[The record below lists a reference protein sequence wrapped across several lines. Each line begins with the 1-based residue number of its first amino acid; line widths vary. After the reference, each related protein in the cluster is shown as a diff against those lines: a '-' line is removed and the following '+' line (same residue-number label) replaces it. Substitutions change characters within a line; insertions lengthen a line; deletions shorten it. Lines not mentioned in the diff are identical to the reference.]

1 MNACRP
7 GTVDTGMQAWI
18 RDRAPEQ
25 IGAGLH
31 GRFTR
36 ARREGHLITPE
47 RFSAGLLTRL
57 ACDGTGRSGQ
67 PRAGHEVRLP
77 RRRLEHR

>member
-1 MNACRP
+1 MNAYRP

-18 RDRAPEQ
+18 RGRAREQ

-36 ARREGHLITPE
+36 ARRAGHLITPE
-47 RFSAGLLTRL
+47 RFSAGLLATP
-57 ACDGTGRSGQ
+57 ATGTTGSQG
-67 PRAGHEVRLP
+67 AEASSAKFVMI
-77 RRRLEHR
+77 